1 MQNNINFINSINF
14 IYLFFR
20 IMGRTR
26 REHILRS
33 YHGRRRISTRDRGR
47 RRLSEYSAIC
57 MNIDGL
63 TESKMN
69 ELKDI
74 CLREMLVTY

>member
-1 MQNNINFINSINF
+1 
-14 IYLFFR
+14 
-20 IMGRTR
+20 MGRTR

-33 YHGRRRISTRDRGR
+33 YHGQRGISTRDRGR
-47 RRLSEYSAIC
+47 RRLSEYSTIC

-63 TESKMN
+63 TENKMN

-74 CLREMLVTY
+74 CLREMLVNY